1 MKELLLRFMM
11 QCTLN
16 SGRISHSVFSRHSA
30 SRMRWHRFF
39 LSVPLFPRKK
49 KENWCWTVWILV
61 LTKLRNKSLGWTQW
75 FKQRKLKVEW
85 FSNRATFLYV
95 SSLVDRSGQ
104 NHRGCH
110 LWNSPILVITT
121 SLSKFLFNIKQSR
134 LSPSKESCT
143 RCLKQEQILLSVPST
158 IHSGNLG
165 YWERFALKRKEN
177 VPPFALQ
184 EARYC
189 LSMVYLKSTNLTF
202 PYVLPQPT
210 TVTHQ
215 LAAHLSSIHRPV
227 CGQIECHVVDST
239 SFPQLIRS

>member
-1 MKELLLRFMM
+1 MYFQDIQHPECADIGSSC
-11 QCTLN
+11 QC
-16 SGRISHSVFSRHSA
+16 HS
-30 SRMRWHRFF
+30 
-39 LSVPLFPRKK
+39 FPEKK

-104 NHRGCH
+104 NHRECH

-121 SLSKFLFNIKQSR
+121 SLSKFLFNIK
-134 LSPSKESCT
+134 SK
-143 RCLKQEQILLSVPST
+143 P
-158 IHSGNLG
+158 GNLG
-165 YWERFALKRKEN
+165 HWERFALKRKEN

-202 PYVLPQPT
+202 PYVLLPQPT

-239 SFPQLIRS
+239 SFPQLIRSYRVTHNEIMVSFDVGSLSTNAPVVDALRITHNHLSSDHMHSG